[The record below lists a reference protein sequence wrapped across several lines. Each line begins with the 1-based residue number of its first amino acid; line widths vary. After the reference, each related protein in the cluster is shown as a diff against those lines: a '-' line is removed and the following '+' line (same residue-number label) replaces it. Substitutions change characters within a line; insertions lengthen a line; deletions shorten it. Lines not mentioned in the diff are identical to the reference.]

1 MHASHEDP
9 TPDEFRVLI
18 AGGGVGGLEA
28 ILALRELSPQL
39 QIELLSPADEYV
51 LVPLSVAEPFGSGPA
66 PRLPIAEFCAEHNVE
81 WTRAELAEV
90 WAQQRRA
97 LTDDGTELP
106 YDALMLCLGARRR
119 NVVPEAIS
127 YRDAAQSDALGNT
140 VEEARGAGGTMA
152 FVVPEG
158 PTWPLPL
165 YELALLAADKL
176 ADTDVRV
183 ELRTP
188 ESSPLQ
194 IMGETASA
202 RIGEIVERAGIDL
215 RLETG
220 PPAAGERIADWVI
233 SLPTYDVPE
242 IPGIPQGSHGF
253 IATDTSMRVQ
263 GVDRV
268 WAVGDVT
275 WFPVKQG
282 GLATQ
287 QADVAATDVA
297 ATAGLDVGVRPFAPV
312 LRAALLTPDGPYYI
326 RSGTP
331 DADGEQRAPLW
342 WPPAKVAGRLLA
354 PYLAHRVDPGVAEGA
369 LEDMTTDPGREEDH
383 QEALDLALI
392 GADLDAEAG
401 ELKRA
406 LHWLEIAEG
415 LNLVVPEEYQEK
427 QRRWK
432 RELDSG
438 GAA

>member
-1 MHASHEDP
+1 VHASHADP

-39 QIELLSPADEYV
+39 EIELLSPAAHYV
-51 LVPLSVAEPFGSGPA
+51 LTPLSVAEPFGSGPA
-66 PRLPIAEFCAEHNVE
+66 PHLPIEEFCAEHNVE

-90 WAQQRRA
+90 WTRQRRA

-119 NVVPEAIS
+119 NVIPDAIS
-127 YRDAAQSDALGNT
+127 YRDAAQSDALEETIG
-140 VEEARGAGGTMA
+140 EARKAGGTVA
-152 FVVPEG
+152 FVVPDG

-165 YELALLAADKL
+165 YELALLAAGKL
-176 ADTDVRV
+176 AGSKARV

-202 RIGEIVERAGIDL
+202 RIGEILEQAGVEL
-215 RLETG
+215 QLETG
-220 PPAAGERIADWVI
+220 PPAAGARIADWVV
-233 SLPTYDVPE
+233 SLPTLDVPE

-253 IATDTSMRVQ
+253 ITTDTRMRVE
-263 GVDRV
+263 GTERV
-268 WAVGDVT
+268 WAVGDAT
-275 WFPVKQG
+275 WFPAKQG
-282 GLATQ
+282 GLAAQ

-297 ATAGLDVGVRPFAPV
+297 ATAGLDVEVRSFAPV

-326 RSGTP
+326 RTGTP

-354 PYLAHRVDPGVAEGA
+354 PYLARRVDPGVAEGA
-369 LEDMTTDPGREEDH
+369 LEDMGTDPDREEDH
-383 QEALDLALI
+383 REALDLALI

-401 ELKRA
+401 EFKRA

-415 LNLVVPEEYQEK
+415 LNLVVPEEYREK
-427 QRRWK
+427 QRRWQK
-432 RELDSG
+432 ELDSG